1 MPSRATVVAIADA
14 PQRNRLASWVNGLPD
29 FHVIACTADLM
40 NTYNEVEASLPKAVL
55 ISSSLASLPEFEVM
69 RGLFSALDVRWLV
82 VTDRASDANFNTP
95 ITAGIPQGS
104 DLFAV
109 SASAPPETMADQLRS
124 LTRST
129 AARETTAFGTAQPT
143 VSKLTASPARVVAPS
158 RPRPA
163 APVRAPAPQTSADP
177 QGQSNQI
184 VLIGSSTGGVD
195 ALLSVLSA
203 FPANC
208 PPTLIVQHTGAGFGE
223 SLANLLDRQCA
234 AQVSLA
240 SGKHP
245 LRPGQ
250 IVIGAGTRAH
260 LKLEPGHQLFA
271 NITEGSA
278 VSGHLPSVDVLFR
291 SATPLASRVTAALLT
306 GMGRDGAEG
315 LKELRDAGAHTIA
328 QDEETSVVYGM
339 PRAAVELGAACIS
352 LPLKEIGPNLL
363 SPKRSKQEVYP

>member
-1 MPSRATVVAIADA
+1 MPSKATVVAIADA
-14 PQRNRLASWVNGLPD
+14 AQRNRLASWVNGLPD
-29 FHVIACTADLM
+29 FQVVAATADLM

-82 VTDRASDANFNTP
+82 ITDRTSDTNFKPPIAS
-95 ITAGIPQGS
+95 GMPQGS

-109 SASAPPETMADQLRS
+109 SASASPETMGDQLRS

-129 AARETTAFGTAQPT
+129 ASRKAPPQEKAQPT
-143 VSKLTASPARVVAPS
+143 VSKPSARPTLAAPPGPRTTA
-158 RPRPA
+158 RPRP
-163 APVRAPAPQTSADP
+163 QTTHMASVSLK
-177 QGQSNQI
+177 QSNQI
-184 VLIGSSTGGVD
+184 ILIGSSTGGVD
-195 ALLSVLSA
+195 ALLSVLST

-208 PPTLIVQHTGAGFGE
+208 PPTLIVQHTGTGFGE
-223 SLANLLDRQCA
+223 SLASLLDRQCA

-240 SGKHP
+240 SGKHA

-250 IVIGAGTRAH
+250 VIIGAGTRAH
-260 LKLEPGHQLFA
+260 LTLEAGHQLYA
-271 NITEGSA
+271 NIAEGTA

-291 SATPLASRVTAALLT
+291 SAVPVASRVKAALLT

-328 QDEETSVVYGM
+328 QDEASSVVYGM
-339 PRAAVELGAACIS
+339 PRAAVELGAASIS

-363 SPKRSKQEVYP
+363 SSQCSKQEAYP